1 MKKTEMIIH
10 GLTMDPKN
18 SSPVVLLK
26 ETDTQRALPIWIGLN
41 EANAIAT
48 CLAGIKP
55 PRPMTHDLLYN
66 ALLKAGYKIKDIVI
80 TDLKDNT
87 FYAMIGLSSDAG
99 ALEVD
104 SRPSDAIALA
114 VRAGSPIF
122 VSEEVLEKSAIDLST
137 LEIDDS
143 TKEKDEL
150 LGMLENMDPEDYS
163 KYKM

>member
-1 MKKTEMIIH
+1 MNKAEMTIH

-26 ETDTQRALPIWIGLN
+26 ETTSQRAVPIWIGLY

-55 PRPMTHDLLYN
+55 PRPMTHDLLFN
-66 ALLKAGYKIKDIVI
+66 TLQKAGYKIISIVI
-80 TDLKDNT
+80 TELKDNT
-87 FYAMIGLSSDAG
+87 FYASIVLASEAG
-99 ALEVD
+99 ELEID

-114 VRAGSPIF
+114 VRSGSPIF
-122 VSEEVLEKSAIDLST
+122 VSEEVLEQAAIDLSA
-137 LEIDDS
+137 LEIDQGG
-143 TKEKDEL
+143 TEKDEL
-150 LGMLENMDPEDYS
+150 LEMLEKMDPGDYS

>member
-1 MKKTEMIIH
+1 MIIH

-26 ETDTQRALPIWIGLN
+26 EAGAQRALPIWIGLH

-48 CLAGIKP
+48 CLAGITP
-55 PRPMTHDLLYN
+55 PRPMTHDLLHN
-66 ALLKAGYKIKDIVI
+66 TLQKAGYTIKNVVI
-80 TDLKDNT
+80 TELKDNT
-87 FYAMIGLSSDAG
+87 FYAKIGLSSDAG
-99 ALEVD
+99 ELEID

-122 VSEEVLEKSAIDLST
+122 VNEEVLEQSAIDLST
-137 LEIDDS
+137 LEIDES
-143 TKEKDEL
+143 TTERDEL
-150 LGMLENMDPEDYS
+150 LEMLENMDPEDYS

>member
-1 MKKTEMIIH
+1 MSIH

-26 ETDTQRALPIWIGLN
+26 ETDSTRALPIWIGLY

-48 CLAGIKP
+48 CLAGIEP

-66 ALLKAGYKIKDIVI
+66 TLQKAGYKVNSVVI
-80 TDLKDNT
+80 TELKDNT
-87 FYAMIGLSSDAG
+87 FYATIELSSDEG
-99 ALEVD
+99 KLEVD

-114 VRAGSPIF
+114 VRAESQIL
-122 VSEEVLEKSAIDLST
+122 VNENVLEQSAIDLST
-137 LEIDDS
+137 LEIDES
-143 TKEKDEL
+143 TTEKDEL
-150 LGMLENMDPEDYS
+150 LEMLENMDPEDYS